1 MRRWDRDPTDV
12 LTTADE
18 GQLKERGISLEQAQR
33 QLQRLAGT
41 HYREL
46 IRPCTVGDGIRQI
59 GEEEIPELHAL
70 HAEAAR
76 AGRFVKF
83 VPASGAA
90 SRMFDSLRQEANLAK
105 FVERLRGF
113 PFYDDLKEQLS
124 RAGKDVDRMAA
135 SGDTDPILD
144 ALLGPDGLDYAGRPK
159 GLMKFHRYPDGSR
172 TAFEEHLVEAA
183 AYARGED
190 GVCRLHFTVSKAH
203 RSLFEETARNTEE
216 KYRRLCEA
224 RFEIGYSTQ
233 KASTDTLALDDAGR
247 PLRDEAGSLRFRPGG
262 HGALIDNLNELQ
274 ADLIFITNI
283 DNVQPDRV
291 KSVTSHWRRA
301 LAGCLLQAQRQVF
314 HCLERLRGSEP
325 AASSIKQ
332 AEGLVG
338 ALGCRLRSPSVP
350 ELIDC
355 LDRPLRVCGVVP
367 NTGEPGGG
375 PFWVQ
380 GPDGSVSLQIVEA
393 SQVDPN
399 DDRQQGRLGASTHFN
414 PVDLVC
420 GVRNH
425 TGRPFDLFR
434 YIDDDAVIVTR
445 KSVGTD
451 PQRVLERPGLWNGA
465 MARWT
470 TLFVEVPI
478 ETFSP
483 VKTVLDL
490 VRDEHQPD

>member
-1 MRRWDRDPTDV
+1 MIRPSDERQ
-12 LTTADE
+12 LT
-18 GQLKERGISLEQAQR
+18 ERGVSLDEARR
-33 QLQRLAGT
+33 QLDLLAGA
-41 HYREL
+41 HYAKL
-46 IRPCTVGDGIRQI
+46 IRPCTVSDGIRQLD
-59 GEEEIPELHAL
+59 EDEIAALHAL

-90 SRMFDSLRQEANLAK
+90 SRMFDTVRANPESLL
-105 FVERLRGF
+105 ERLRCF
-113 PFYDDLKEQLS
+113 PFYEELKARVERGGQDL
-124 RAGKDVDRMAA
+124 DRLAA
-135 SGDTDPILD
+135 SGASETILN

-159 GLMKFHRYPDGSR
+159 ALMKFHHYPDGGR
-172 TAFEEHLVEAA
+172 TAFEEHLVEAGE
-183 AYARGED
+183 YARGGD
-190 GVCRLHFTVSKAH
+190 GLCRLHFTVSH
-203 RSLFEETARNTEE
+203 GHQTMFEQIQREVEPR
-216 KYRRLCEA
+216 YRRLCDA
-224 RFEIGYSTQ
+224 RFEIRYSTQ
-233 KASTDTLALDDAGR
+233 KSSLDTLSVDAAGQPR
-247 PLRDEAGSLRFRPGG
+247 RDQAGHLMFRPGG
-262 HGALIDNLNELQ
+262 HGVLIDNLNQLQ
-274 ADLIFITNI
+274 ADLVFVKNI

-314 HCLERLRGSEP
+314 HCLEQLRGSEP
-325 AASSIKQ
+325 VASSIEQ
-332 AEGLVG
+332 AEQLAG

-367 NTGEPGGG
+367 NTDEPGGG

-380 GPDGSVSLQIVEA
+380 GPDGSLSLQIVEA

-420 GVRNH
+420 GVRDH
-425 TGRPFDLFR
+425 AGRPFDLFR
-434 YIDDDAVIVTR
+434 YIDEDAVIVTR
-445 KSVGTD
+445 KSVGTAS
-451 PQRVLERPGLWNGA
+451 QRVLERPGLWNGA